1 MQVFGLK
8 VTSASQF
15 MNETKILVLLFIG
28 WYDTHQTNDFASR
41 MAEDLNKLQEGIG
54 EKIGMFTFFLTIF
67 SASLVN
73 AFYHGWELTLVMI
86 HFLQYILSLFYPR
99 DAKVLQKC

>member
-1 MQVFGLK
+1 M
-8 VTSASQF
+8 
-15 MNETKILVLLFIG
+15 LLLSIG

-41 MAEDLNKLQEGIG
+41 MDEDLNKLQEGIG

-73 AFYHGWELTLVMI
+73 AFYHGWELTLVII
-86 HFLQYILSLFYPR
+86 HFGLISPQG
-99 DAKVLQKC
+99 C

>member
-1 MQVFGLK
+1 M
-8 VTSASQF
+8 
-15 MNETKILVLLFIG
+15 LLLSIG

-73 AFYHGWELTLVMI
+73 AFYHGWELTLVII
-86 HFLQYILSLFYPR
+86 HFGLISPQG
-99 DAKVLQKC
+99 C

>member
-1 MQVFGLK
+1 MQVFGRK

-73 AFYHGWELTLVMI
+73 AFYHGWELTLVIMLAM
-86 HFLQYILSLFYPR
+86 HFGSISPQG
-99 DAKVLQKC
+99 C